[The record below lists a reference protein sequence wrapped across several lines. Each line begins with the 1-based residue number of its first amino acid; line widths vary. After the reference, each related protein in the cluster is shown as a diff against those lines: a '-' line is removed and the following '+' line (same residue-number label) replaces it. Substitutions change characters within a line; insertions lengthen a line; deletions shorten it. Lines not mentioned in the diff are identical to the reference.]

1 MRRGITS
8 ATEKVIITGVSG
20 STLDKNVVLTALS
33 DRLTSTLPTTTYIHI
48 ITPPPN
54 ISQTSSICLSEPANG
69 NLYSTPH
76 GASLGAG
83 QRPTLGRPPAKRRLA
98 LDDTDQL
105 PSTQLGSTPK
115 GRDGPAL
122 ANIKPC
128 KTPKSPADKEKSRYD
143 TSLGLLTK
151 KFLQLL
157 SQAPD
162 GVVDLN
168 WAAETLSVQ
177 KRRLYDITNVLEG
190 VHLVKKKSKNNIQ
203 WMGCNLSEAGGVGTQ
218 RQALS
223 SELAR
228 LHQEELR
235 LDQLITSCTQ
245 DVKLMTEAPAN
256 QKLAYVTY
264 EDLRHIN
271 GLRDQTVIVVK
282 APADTKLEVPDP
294 EQNLQV
300 HLTSTKGPIDVFLC
314 PEESETDSP
323 IKDGGQSSAA
333 TTFMK
338 VSDDGDQGCSSPA
351 VAVTNLSPID
361 SPFTSLLLQ
370 TDDQNPSASDLSSF
384 LSLSPPLLQD
394 DYLLDPDESVGIS
407 DLFDTCNLDKLPL
420 DYLLCN

>member
-1 MRRGITS
+1 MRRGITP
-8 ATEKVIITGVSG
+8 ATEKVIIAGVGG
-20 STLDKNVVLTALS
+20 SSLEKNVVLTALS

-48 ITPPPN
+48 ITPPPS
-54 ISQTSSICLSEPANG
+54 ISQTSNVCLTESANS

-76 GASLGAG
+76 GASLGTG
-83 QRPTLGRPPAKRRLA
+83 QRPALGRPPAKRRLA
-98 LDDTDQL
+98 LDDTDPLPTAQL
-105 PSTQLGSTPK
+105 TLTSK
-115 GRDGPAL
+115 GRDATAL
-122 ANIKPC
+122 VNSKPS

-157 SQAPD
+157 SQSPD

-203 WMGCNLSEAGGVGTQ
+203 WMGCNLSEAGGAGTQ
-218 RQALS
+218 RQALN

-235 LDQLITSCTQ
+235 LDQLINSCTQ
-245 DVKLMTEAPAN
+245 DWFLSYFVLDRRVT
-256 QKLAYVTY
+256 LAYVSY
-264 EDLRHIN
+264 DDLRQISS
-271 GLRDQTVIVVK
+271 LKDQTVIVVK
-282 APADTKLEVPDP
+282 APPDTKLEVPDP

-300 HLTSTKGPIDVFLC
+300 HLSSSKGPIDVFLC
-314 PEESETDSP
+314 PDDSEVESTAQEE
-323 IKDGGQSSAA
+323 GQPSSAA
-333 TTFMK
+333 AFMR
-338 VSDDGDQGCSSPA
+338 VSDEGEKEHSSPA
-351 VAVTNLSPID
+351 VTVTNLSPID

-370 TDDQNPSASDLSSF
+370 TEDQNPSSDLSF

-394 DYLLDPDESVGIS
+394 DYLLDPDENVGIS

>member
-8 ATEKVIITGVSG
+8 ATEKVIITGVGG
-20 STLDKNVVLTALS
+20 SSLDKNVVLTALS

-98 LDDTDQL
+98 LDDSDQL
-105 PSTQLGSTPK
+105 SSTQLGSTPK
-115 GRDGPAL
+115 GRDGPSL
-122 ANIKPC
+122 ANVKPC

-157 SQAPD
+157 SQSPD

-203 WMGCNLSEAGGVGTQ
+203 WMGCNLSEAGGVGNQ

-245 DVKLMTEAPAN
+245 DAKLMTEAPAN

-264 EDLRHIN
+264 EDLRRLS
-271 GLRDQTVIVVK
+271 GLKDQTVIVVK
-282 APADTKLEVPDP
+282 APPDTKLEVPDP

-314 PEESETDSP
+314 PEESEMDSP
-323 IKDGGQSSAA
+323 IKNGGQSSAS

-338 VSDDGDQGCSSPA
+338 VSDDSDKRCSSPA

-370 TDDQNPSASDLSSF
+370 TEDQNPAASDLSF

-394 DYLLDPDESVGIS
+394 DYLLDPDEIVGIS
-407 DLFDTCNLDKLPL
+407 DLFDTNNLDKLPL